1 MKPVKT
7 KRTSAILAL
16 AVSLLTGQV
25 MAAESP
31 AGTATPAL
39 TAVSLLL
46 FDEEEPGTGSYPVRY
61 LVNDAYLRIDDG
73 HAASDYILLD
83 RASATIHSISHEHG
97 NVLIIHRQPQ
107 PAVPASLRLS
117 HEQVTNSEAPAIS
130 GKQPQHYRYLS
141 NGELCYEAMVV
152 PGLMQAAVDGLAEY
166 ERLLAGQQASKLE
179 NTPVEFRTPCFLSR
193 YIYAP
198 GRHLLQG
205 LPIQVWDTAGFRRAL
220 VNFSPDERVPQILFE
235 VPLEYQEITIGG
247 TPGSPD

>member
-1 MKPVKT
+1 MST
-7 KRTSAILAL
+7 KFPAVIFTCLIL
-16 AVSLLTGQV
+16 VTGLPGNHV
-25 MAAESP
+25 MARDNPAE
-31 AGTATPAL
+31 ARAAQTARVAM
-39 TAVSLLL
+39 LL
-46 FDEEEPGTGSYPVRY
+46 FDEEESGTGSYPVRY
-61 LVNDAYLRIDDG
+61 LVNDAFLRIDDG

-107 PAVPASLRLS
+107 PAVPASLRLT
-117 HEQVTNSEAPAIS
+117 HEQVPNTEAPAIS

-166 ERLLAGQQASKLE
+166 ERLLAGQQAAKLE

-205 LPIQVWDTAGFRRAL
+205 LPIQVWATDGFRRAL
-220 VNFSPDERVPQILFE
+220 VNFSPD
-235 VPLEYQEITIGG
+235 
-247 TPGSPD
+247 